1 MSTGGEHKR
10 PIIIKKVHGEHDEAH
25 GGQWKVAYADFV
37 TAMMA
42 FFLVMWLLSVTT
54 ENQRAG
60 VAKYFNTS
68 SILDMRTGDGMLDGG
83 KSVLEGADT
92 KVEKLVMS
100 REDGGLPTKAH
111 TQGSADPP
119 KQHDQVERQRLEA
132 VKAELE
138 RMVASGELQ
147 SVADSVT
154 MEVIPDGLRI
164 QVFDRDNE
172 AMFVTGSAEPTP
184 RLVRVLSVVGQVLS
198 TIANPVVLTGHTDDD
213 KLQRG
218 AYSNWE
224 LSADRANAARR
235 LLETSGVNPDRILK
249 VEGRAATAPLLPE
262 APGDPRNRRIA
273 VTILRSDAAARLG
286 AASR

>member
-1 MSTGGEHKR
+1 
-10 PIIIKKVHGEHDEAH
+10 
-25 GGQWKVAYADFV
+25 
-37 TAMMA
+37 MMA

-100 REDGGLPTKAH
+100 REDGGLPTKAQS
-111 TQGSADPP
+111 QGAADLP
-119 KQHDQVERQRLEA
+119 KQRDPVERQRLEA
-132 VKAELE
+132 IKAQFE
-138 RMVASGELQ
+138 RMIASGELA
-147 SVADSVT
+147 SVADSVS
-154 MEVIPDGLRI
+154 MEIIPDGLRI

-172 AMFVTGSAEPTP
+172 AMFVTASAEPTP
-184 RLVRVLSVVGQVLS
+184 RLVRVLGVVGQVLS
-198 TIANPVVLTGHTDDD
+198 TIPNPVVLTGHTDDD
-213 KLQRG
+213 RLQRG
-218 AYSNWE
+218 TYSNWE

-235 LLETSGVNPDRILK
+235 LLEASGVGAERMLK

-262 APGDPRNRRIA
+262 APSDPRNRRIA
-273 VTILRSDAAARLG
+273 VTILRGDAAARLG
-286 AASR
+286 ASR

>member
-1 MSTGGEHKR
+1 MSAGGDHKR
-10 PIIIKKVHGEHDEAH
+10 PIIIKRVSGDHDEAH

-100 REDGGLPTKAH
+100 REDGGLPSRTQ
-111 TQGSADPP
+111 TQGSADPV

-132 VKAELE
+132 VKAQLE
-138 RMVASGELQ
+138 RMVNAGELA
-147 SVADSVT
+147 SVADTVS
-154 MEVIPDGLRI
+154 MEIIPDGLRI

-172 AMFVTGSAEPTP
+172 AMFVTGSAEPTS
-184 RLVRVLSVVGQVLS
+184 RLVRVLGVVGQVLG
-198 TIANPVVLTGHTDDD
+198 TITNPVVLTGYTDDD

-218 AYSNWE
+218 NYSNWE

-235 LLETSGVNPDRILK
+235 LLETSGVGAERMLK

-262 APGDPRNRRIA
+262 APDDPRNRRIA
-273 VTILRSDAAARLG
+273 VTILRSDAAARLS
-286 AASR
+286 ATAR